1 MIWDPDPSPVWA
13 QSCNRQ
19 ETAEQLH
26 FFYCEGGCRYHIK
39 YLAEGGCSAVFV
51 GTQRDWELWFL
62 VLCKR
67 KHFTKI
73 LSAANLQ
80 LLRSGNDQVSQL
92 DPAVLGSRGNN
103 FFKLHSLIKEKI
115 PQSFFEIFLS
125 LECCS
130 PSEKTGSINHC
141 YLVVPGTGAQ
151 RRL

>member
-1 MIWDPDPSPVWA
+1 M
-13 QSCNRQ
+13 
-19 ETAEQLH
+19 
-26 FFYCEGGCRYHIK
+26 
-39 YLAEGGCSAVFV
+39 FV

-115 PQSFFEIFLS
+115 P
-125 LECCS
+125 
-130 PSEKTGSINHC
+130 
-141 YLVVPGTGAQ
+141 
-151 RRL
+151 